1 MIFHLKVGCVGI
13 VEQKMMTMGELKR
26 QTDGIVRKNDDYWIK
41 HFTCMNNAYYN
52 TYHLGNKKTHKVRG
66 GGVWFKGKQL
76 FGGDMSITN
85 RKFERSDSH
94 WWVETKD
101 GKIIDW
107 VINEYLEEP
116 DLKKVV
122 WVKSEIEA
130 LGFEYRYYEN
140 EVAIEKKMRKSFGK
154 CAEGDR
160 RVFGEWNGSQQAYVR
175 TRDAERK
182 RCLDLY
188 TKYLDD
194 LPEDK
199 KRRKVGSMWGDEL
212 PVYEELKDGKW
223 ATIERSSFR

>member
-1 MIFHLKVGCVGI
+1 MIFHLKRWCV
-13 VEQKMMTMGELKR
+13 VRLEQKMMTLGELKR
-26 QTDGIVRKNDDYWIK
+26 QTDGIVRKNDDYWVK

-52 TYHLGNKKTHKVRG
+52 VYQLNNKKTHKVRG

-140 EVAIEKKMRKSFGK
+140 EVAIEKKMRKQFGK
-154 CAEGDR
+154 CGEMDR
-160 RVFGEWNGSQQAYVR
+160 RCFGEWNGSQQPYIR
-175 TRDAERK
+175 KRDEERK
-182 RCLDLY
+182 KSLELY
-188 TKYLDD
+188 TIYVDA

-199 KRRKVGSMWGDEL
+199 KKRTGWKYGDGL
-212 PVYEELKDGKW
+212 PVMAELKDGKW
-223 ATIERSSFR
+223 VEIDRTSFR

>member
-1 MIFHLKVGCVGI
+1 MRMCDL
-13 VEQKMMTMGELKR
+13 VEATKN
-26 QTDGIVRKNDDYWIK
+26 IVRKSDDYWIK

-52 TYHLGNKKTHKVRG
+52 TYQLGNQKTHKVRG

-130 LGFEYRYYEN
+130 LGFEYRYYEH
-140 EVAIEKKMRKSFGK
+140 EVNIEKKMRKQFGK
-154 CAEGDR
+154 CGEIDR
-160 RVFGEWNGSQQAYVR
+160 KCFGEWSGTHQPY
-175 TRDAERK
+175 ERK
-182 RCLDLY
+182 REEERKRSIELY
-188 TKYLDD
+188 TKYVDA
-194 LPEDK
+194 LPDDK
-199 KRRKVGSMWGDEL
+199 KKRTNWKYGDGL
-212 PVYEELKDGKW
+212 PVMAELKDGKW
-223 ATIERSSFR
+223 VDIDRCSFK

>member
-1 MIFHLKVGCVGI
+1 MIFHLKRWCVGI

-26 QTDGIVRKNDDYWIK
+26 QTDGIVRKNDDYWVK

-52 TYHLGNKKTHKVRG
+52 TYQLKNQKTHKVRG

-85 RKFERSDSH
+85 RKFEESDSH

-130 LGFEYRYYEN
+130 LGFEYRYYEH
-140 EVAIEKKMRKSFGK
+140 EVNIEKKMRKRFGK
-154 CAEGDR
+154 CGEMDR
-160 RVFGEWNGSQQAYVR
+160 RCFGEWSGSRQAYNR
-175 TRDAERK
+175 QREEERK
-182 RCLDLY
+182 KATELY
-188 TKYLDD
+188 LKYVDA

-199 KRRKVGSMWGDEL
+199 KRRTGWKYGDDL
-212 PVYEELKDGKW
+212 PVLEELKDGKW
-223 ATIERSSFR
+223 VKIERS